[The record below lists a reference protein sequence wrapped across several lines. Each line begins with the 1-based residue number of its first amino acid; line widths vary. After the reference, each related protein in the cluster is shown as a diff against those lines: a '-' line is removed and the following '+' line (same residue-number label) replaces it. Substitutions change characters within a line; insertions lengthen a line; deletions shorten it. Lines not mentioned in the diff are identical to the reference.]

1 MPGPKTSG
9 GDFERKVD
17 ELFGDHE
24 EERPRQDE
32 LSEPLEE
39 TREE

>member
-9 GDFERKVD
+9 GDFERKVE
-17 ELFGDHE
+17 ELFEVDDE
-24 EERPRQDE
+24 DATPEE

-39 TREE
+39 DEEK